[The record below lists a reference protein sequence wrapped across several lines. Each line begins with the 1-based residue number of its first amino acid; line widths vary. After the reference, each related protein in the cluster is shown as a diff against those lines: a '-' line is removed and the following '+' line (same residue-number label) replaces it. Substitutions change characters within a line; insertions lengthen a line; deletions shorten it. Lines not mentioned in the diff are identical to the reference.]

1 MEHAATDPNP
11 LKLDAVVSRQVMAA
25 RLLAG
30 LLQGALLY
38 PLYLAASNS
47 FWPATQLYLFAPLLL
62 LCLLLPVL
70 LISSLGHMSTRRAWQ
85 WVGAMAVVLA
95 LLALHDVWRG
105 AGHGGWRDLSRGSGV
120 RSPSPLLF
128 FFSAAFCYVAHSLAL
143 AAAQDGRR
151 MASYASHF
159 EAAWK
164 LIIQL
169 AFSTMFVSTMWTV
182 LFLGSSLFMLVK
194 LSFFKELLEQAWF
207 NIPVTCFA
215 FSCAIHLT
223 DVRPAIVRGIRTLL
237 LVLMSWLLPLAALLV
252 TGFLCSLPFTGLEV
266 LWQTRHATAVLL
278 GTDVLLLVL
287 INAAFQNG
295 AAAGA
300 VAPVVRV
307 SARAAAVLLLP
318 LTVIA
323 IYALGLRVGDHGWS
337 ADRIIAA
344 ACLLVAGCYAIGYA
358 WAAYQSD
365 SWLEPIAF
373 VNVVTAFVILAVL
386 LALFTPLADPARL
399 AVNSQV
405 ARLDKGRV
413 SASQFDYDYLRFEGA
428 RYGRAALE
436 QLKLRSGGADAE
448 LIRESAEAALKR
460 TSRYSRDTPRLLDL
474 ADNLHVWPAG
484 AQLPAGFL
492 SEHWSANGLSYMLP
506 SCLNHAGKECDVFV
520 QDMDGDGKPEVLVVG
535 KEPLIG
541 AALLGRGADGKW
553 TLLGSLPQDASGCE
567 PLRRKLLAGEF
578 EVVAPRVRDLQV
590 GGVRVEITPR
600 ETPPVT
606 MCKALSKALK
616 AEKK

>member
-1 MEHAATDPNP
+1 MEHAATESTP
-11 LKLDAVVSRQVMAA
+11 LKLDAMVSRQVMVA
-25 RLLAG
+25 RLLTG

-38 PLYLAASNS
+38 PLYRAASNS
-47 FWPATQLYLFAPLLL
+47 FWPATQPYLFAPLLL

-70 LISSLGHMSTRRAWQ
+70 LISSLGHMRTRRALQ
-85 WVGAMAVVLA
+85 WVGALAVVLA

-105 AGHGGWRDLSRGSGV
+105 AGHVGWGELSRGSGV
-120 RSPSPLLF
+120 RAPSPLLF
-128 FFSAAFCYVAHSLAL
+128 FFSAAFCYIAHSLAL

-151 MASYASHF
+151 LASYASHF

-169 AFSTMFVSTMWTV
+169 AFSTMFVSTLWTV

-237 LVLMSWLLPLAALLV
+237 LVLLSWLLPLAALMV

-295 AAAGA
+295 AAAGV
-300 VAPVVRV
+300 VAPVLRV

-323 IYALGLRVGDHGWS
+323 VYALGLRVGDHGWS
-337 ADRIIAA
+337 SDRIIAA
-344 ACLLVAGCYAIGYA
+344 ACLLVAGCYAVGYA

-399 AVNSQV
+399 AVNSQM

-413 SASQFDYDYLRFEGA
+413 SARQFDYDYLRFEGA

-436 QLKLRSGGADAE
+436 QLKLRSGGPDVELVRQSADE
-448 LIRESAEAALKR
+448 ALKR
-460 TSRYSRDTPRLLDL
+460 TSRYGRDAPKLLDL

-484 AQLPAGFL
+484 TQLPAGFL
-492 SEHWSANGLSYMLP
+492 ATRWGDNGLSYMLP
-506 SCLNHAGKECDVFV
+506 SCLNNAGKECDVFV
-520 QDMDGDGKPEVLVVG
+520 RDMNGDGKPDVLVVG
-535 KEPLIG
+535 KEPQIG
-541 AALLGRGADGKW
+541 AALLGLGVDGKW
-553 TLLGSLPQDASGCE
+553 TLLGSLPQDAAGCA
-567 PLRRKLLAGEF
+567 PLRGKLLAGEF
-578 EVVAPRVRDLQV
+578 EVVAPRVHDLQV
-590 GGVRVEITPR
+590 GGMRVEVTPR
-600 ETPPVT
+600 ETPPLAL
-606 MCKALSKALK
+606 CKALTKALK
-616 AEKK
+616 GEKK

>member
-1 MEHAATDPNP
+1 MQAAAGKDTVLLDPVVAP
-11 LKLDAVVSRQVMAA
+11 RIAVT

-30 LLQGALLY
+30 VLQGLLLY
-38 PLYLAASNS
+38 WLYSAAQAKA
-47 FWPATQLYLFAPLLL
+47 WPATEPSLLAPLM
-62 LCLLLPVL
+62 LCSMLLPVL
-70 LISSLGHMSTRRAWQ
+70 LVASLGHMSLRRTALWMA
-85 WVGAMAVVLA
+85 GAGAVLT
-95 LLALHDVWRG
+95 LLALHDVARG
-105 AGHGGWRDLSRGSGV
+105 AEHVIWGNYRPGA
-120 RSPSPLLF
+120 PLRVISAQLF
-128 FFSAAFCYVAHSLAL
+128 GFCVVGLYVAHALVLAS
-143 AAAQDGRR
+143 AQDQLRVAR
-151 MASYASHF
+151 YPTYF
-159 EAAWK
+159 EIAWK
-164 LIIQL
+164 LGIQL
-169 AFSTMFVSTMWTV
+169 LFSLLFVAVLCLVFWLGGQ
-182 LFLGSSLFMLVK
+182 LFLLIRLAFLK
-194 LSFFKELLEQAWF
+194 NLLAQPWF
-207 NIPVTCFA
+207 VIPVLCFA
-215 FSCAIHLT
+215 FSFAMHIT

-237 LVLMSWLLPLAALLV
+237 LVLLSWLLPLAALMV

-295 AAAGA
+295 AAAGV
-300 VAPVVRV
+300 VAPVLRV

-323 IYALGLRVGDHGWS
+323 VYALGLRVGDHGWS
-337 ADRIIAA
+337 SDRIIAA

-399 AVNSQV
+399 AVNSQM
-405 ARLDKGRV
+405 ARLEKGRV

-436 QLKLRSGGADAE
+436 QIKLRNSGPDAE
-448 LIRESAEAALKR
+448 LVRQLADAALKR
-460 TSRYSRDTPRLLDL
+460 TSRYGRDAPKLLDL
-474 ADNLHVWPAG
+474 ADNLHVWPVG
-484 AQLPAGFL
+484 TQLPAGFL
-492 SEHWSANGLSYMLP
+492 ATRWGDNSLSYMLP
-506 SCLNHAGKECDVFV
+506 SCLNNAGKECDVFV
-520 QDMDGDGKPEVLVVG
+520 RDMNGDGKPDVLVVG

-541 AALLGRGADGKW
+541 AALLGLGADGKW

-578 EVVAPRVRDLQV
+578 EVVAPRVHDLQV
-590 GGVRVEITPR
+590 GGMRVEITPR
-600 ETPPVT
+600 ETPPQAL
-606 MCKALSKALK
+606 CKALTKALK
-616 AEKK
+616 AGAK